1 MSGARRASHLWI
13 NIHAGYYDFLQ
24 KERDAAFVLTITK
37 ADMITFFHRYFFAT
51 PTNPIR
57 RISAH
62 LQSQR
67 ISPELISTLLPA
79 ITALGVPTDQ
89 EAFGAFVATKPSIE
103 AIKEFSTT
111 FLEKAGLSKEIIDE
125 YLLKVDALNSP
136 VVPEGIS
143 LIEDPDQFR
152 KLAIPG
158 PHAEAVAEYSDLFPS
173 KM

>member
-1 MSGARRASHLWI
+1 MI
-13 NIHAGYYDFLQ
+13 DF
-24 KERDAAFVLTITK
+24 FS
-37 ADMITFFHRYFFAT
+37 RYFFAT

-79 ITALGVPTDQ
+79 ITALGVPVDR

-103 AIKEFSTT
+103 SIKEFSTAV
-111 FLEKAGLSKEIIDE
+111 LEKAGLTKEVIAE
-125 YLLKVDALNSP
+125 YLTKVDALNSP
-136 VVPEGIS
+136 VVPEGVS
-143 LIEDPDQFR
+143 LIVDPNEFR
-152 KLAIPG
+152 KLAVPG
-158 PHAEAVAEYSDLFPS
+158 PHAEPVKEYSDLFPS